1 MFLGE
6 ELLMAQMFM
15 QTMRSLMFLSLRCA
29 AFVKVTP
36 ESANISLNL
45 FNITCGETKAFVF
58 ELNVF

>member
-1 MFLGE
+1 
-6 ELLMAQMFM
+6 MAQMFM